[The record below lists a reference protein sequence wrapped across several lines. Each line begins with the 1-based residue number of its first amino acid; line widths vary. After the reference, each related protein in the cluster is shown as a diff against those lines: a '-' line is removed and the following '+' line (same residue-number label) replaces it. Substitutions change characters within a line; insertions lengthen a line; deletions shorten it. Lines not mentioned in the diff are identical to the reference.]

1 MGNYYGAVNDM
12 IREPDTEANVKPV
25 TQTITT
31 DPVTG
36 EQMMTVKGRPQD
48 LSAAN
53 PNTPTVSQ
61 PRFNFNAGQTPV
73 ASTPAPTPVAPDQT
87 YNRMIQAES
96 GGRQFAP
103 DGQVLTSPRGAMGV
117 GQVMPST
124 AMQPGYGVPSIF
136 DMAERRGMPVAARD
150 QATAQQLLGNE
161 QLNRDFGQAYYNAM
175 QQRFPGQPAAA
186 VAAYNAGPGRVGQN
200 MQANAGQLNVSQL
213 PQETQQYLQ
222 RVQPGQAPA
231 PTAPVTPTAA
241 RPPMIAGGTTATDV
255 MPTPTEQAVALTPDQ
270 RYANDFI
277 TNQNNPEA
285 MAKLRFDRNAPEW
298 VRTLASQKELA
309 DLRNRDETAKV
320 EQRVKTAIENND
332 GRALANMLN
341 PRGRE
346 KDEGSIAKAFL
357 YSLIG
362 FQSGAQAEVEKMGL
376 KDKWETG
383 TIGADSVAIKTNPR
397 GEAKEAIY
405 TSGPMAGQRVSEEQL
420 VTLYGA
426 GSGGKVTTSG
436 TFFQTPDG
444 TIVRSQ
450 SDEKGRTK
458 LVDASTGERYR
469 GPSKGLVKLEEAGAL
484 RKMDYGLITDLK
496 KKFGTDAISALTEYV
511 KIAGPLDQAS
521 RSRFLEMYGF
531 GQAQPTT
538 VPTPPPP
545 TGVTTTPPA
554 TTPPAPST
562 VQPGIEADRGVM
574 RQPPAAPTAPVAP
587 TQVQAPAPTTAPA
600 PTATAPAPVDLTKP
614 IATLQQEK
622 AAEKPNV
629 EQAAKNR
636 NQAEKIFP
644 FVTQIRDLVDKST
657 GSGIGARV
665 DSLGNFIG
673 YTTSGAEAIAAIKPL
688 ANKILMGV
696 ERFEGP
702 QSNIDVESYKE
713 AAGQLS
719 DPKVPAKQKQAA
731 FNTIIDIM
739 ERNAPGMDWSQ
750 YRTGEAAGK
759 TRVESPQEKA
769 RREIERRKS
778 NI

>member
-1 MGNYYGAVNDM
+1 MGSYYGAVNDM
-12 IREPDTEANVKPV
+12 VREPDTEANVKPV

-36 EQMMTVKGRPQD
+36 EQMMTVKGRPED

-61 PRFNFNAGQTPV
+61 PRFNFNA
-73 ASTPAPTPVAPDQT
+73 PAPAQPAPSAAPVAPDQT
-87 YNRMIQAES
+87 FQRMIQAES
-96 GGRQFAP
+96 GGQNFAP
-103 DGQVLTSPRGAMGV
+103 NGQPLTSPKGAMFAN
-117 GQVMPST
+117 QVMPST
-124 AMQPGYGVPSIF
+124 AMNPGYGVRP
-136 DMAERRGMPVAARD
+136 AA
-150 QATAQQLLGNE
+150 AQTPE
-161 QLNRDFGQAYYNAM
+161 EYNRVGQDYYNAM
-175 QQRFPGQPAAA
+175 LNKFGNPTAAA
-186 VAAYNAGPGRVGQN
+186 AAYNAGPGRVQQN
-200 MQANAGQLNVSQL
+200 LNANQGQLNVSQL

-222 RVQPGQAPA
+222 KVQPGQAPA
-231 PTAPVTPTAA
+231 QPVAPAA
-241 RPPMIAGGTTATDV
+241 PRPPMIAGGTTATDV
-255 MPTPTEQAVALTPDQ
+255 MPTPTEQAVAMTPDQ
-270 RYANDFI
+270 RYAKMFI
-277 TNQNNPEA
+277 DSQNNPEA
-285 MAKLRFDRNAPEW
+285 MAKLRYDKDAPPAIRE
-298 VRTLASQKELA
+298 LASQLELR
-309 DLRNRDETAKV
+309 DLKYKDETAKV
-320 EQRVKTAIENND
+320 EQRVKTAIENGD
-332 GRALANMLN
+332 GRALASMMQ
-341 PRGRE
+341 PRGKE
-346 KDEGSIAKAFL
+346 KDEEGITASRIAKAFL
-357 YSLIG
+357 YSLVG

-484 RKMDYGLITDLK
+484 RKMDYGLVTDLLK
-496 KKFGTDAISALTEYV
+496 KHGQNVLEAEKDYV
-511 KIAGPLDQAS
+511 TTMGPFKSDVEREQFRNAYAFPQA
-521 RSRFLEMYGF
+521 RPATM
-531 GQAQPTT
+531 
-538 VPTPPPP
+538 PTPPPP
-545 TGVTTTPPA
+545 SGVVTPPA
-554 TTPPAPST
+554 ALPVPGS
-562 VQPGIEADRGVM
+562 VQRGTEADRGAV
-574 RQPPAAPTAPVAP
+574 RQPPGTAQPAVPTQPIGAPVAP
-587 TQVQAPAPTTAPA
+587 AA
-600 PTATAPAPVDLTKP
+600 APVAAPQSDVTTP
-614 IATLQQEK
+614 IATLKQQRE
-622 AAEKPNV
+622 AEKPNV

-644 FVTQIRDLVDKST
+644 FVTQIKDLVDKST

-750 YRTGEAAGK
+750 YKTGEAASK

-769 RREIERRKS
+769 RREIEKRKS